1 MARKSWAG
9 VRNFRVGPVYVV
21 LRMRAFN
28 KQIRG
33 LGLLAGFAAGL
44 MLILQTAGAGQ
55 SQSRATD
62 SVQEATRAAEPT
74 VTPQLPPSSD
84 PKEIVRRALETDHR
98 TFELVRSYTFRNRQV
113 VRHMSKDGK
122 LKYTETKTFDI
133 NFFYGQPY
141 ARLVQIDDKPLS
153 EREQKKEDEKQEKFL
168 AKLRNESEHDREK
181 RLEKEK
187 KEREDGRAFLRDVVN
202 AYDFKLVGEE
212 RAAGTDTWVIDAS
225 PKLDFKPTQKNSE
238 ILKKVKGRLWIEKKD
253 YNWVKVAAE
262 ATDTISY
269 GWVLFRIHPGSHFTF
284 EKTLVNN
291 EVWLMDRLDIK
302 GGARIALFKN
312 EYIEQEDV
320 TSNFKKYVSTVKI
333 LPGIKEV
340 PEEQKK

>member
-1 MARKSWAG
+1 M
-9 VRNFRVGPVYVV
+9 YVV
-21 LRMRAFN
+21 LRMQIFGH
-28 KQIRG
+28 QIRT
-33 LGLLAGFAAGL
+33 LGWLAYCVAAFMLVPPFAAG
-44 MLILQTAGAGQ
+44 QEQ
-55 SQSRATD
+55 SQATGPA
-62 SVQEATRAAEPT
+62 EATAQKAEQT
-74 VTPQLPPSSD
+74 TAPQLPPTSD

-98 TFELVRSYTFRNRQV
+98 TFELARSYTFRNRQV
-113 VRHMSKDGK
+113 VRHMSKEGR

-141 ARLVQIDDKPLS
+141 ARLVQTDDKPLS
-153 EREQKKEDEKQEKFL
+153 ESEQKKEDEKQEKFL

-225 PKLDFKPTQKNSE
+225 PRTDFKPTQKNSE
-238 ILKKVKGRLWIEKKD
+238 ILKKVKGRLWIEKKE

-291 EVWLMDRLDIK
+291 EVWLIDRLDIK

-312 EYIEQEDV
+312 EFIEQEDV

>member
-1 MARKSWAG
+1 M
-9 VRNFRVGPVYVV
+9 YVV
-21 LRMRAFN
+21 LRMRVFG
-28 KQIRG
+28 KQTRTSAVMAYC
-33 LGLLAGFAAGL
+33 LAAL
-44 MLILQTAGAGQ
+44 MLFPQISGAAQEQSQTTGSGEVSAQNAGQ
-55 SQSRATD
+55 TSA
-62 SVQEATRAAEPT
+62 
-74 VTPQLPPSSD
+74 PQLPPTSD

-98 TFELVRSYTFRNRQV
+98 TFELARSYTFSNRQV
-113 VRHMSKDGK
+113 VRHMSKEGK

-141 ARLVQIDDKPLS
+141 ARLVQVDDKPLS
-153 EREQKKEDEKQEKFL
+153 ESDQKKEDEKQEKFL
-168 AKLRNESEHDREK
+168 ARLRNESEHDREK

-212 RAAGTDTWVIDAS
+212 RAAGTDTWVIDATPRS
-225 PKLDFKPTQKNSE
+225 DFKPTQKNSE
-238 ILKKVKGRLWIEKKD
+238 ILKKVKGRLWIEKKE

-312 EYIEQEDV
+312 EFIEQEDV

>member
-1 MARKSWAG
+1 M
-9 VRNFRVGPVYVV
+9 YVV
-21 LRMRAFN
+21 LRMRVFGN
-28 KQIRG
+28 QIQTSAV
-33 LGLLAGFAAGL
+33 LAYCLAAL
-44 MLILQTAGAGQ
+44 MLLPQFAGAAQEQ
-55 SQSRATD
+55 SQATG
-62 SVQEATRAAEPT
+62 SAETSTQNAQQAAS
-74 VTPQLPPSSD
+74 PQLPPTND

-98 TFELVRSYTFRNRQV
+98 TFELARSYTFRNRQV
-113 VRHMSKDGK
+113 VRHMSKEGK

-141 ARLVQIDDKPLS
+141 ARLVQTDDKPLS

-181 RLEKEK
+181 RLEKER

-225 PKLDFKPTQKNSE
+225 PRADFKPTQKNSE
-238 ILKKVKGRLWIEKKD
+238 ILKKVKGRLWIEKKE

-302 GGARIALFKN
+302 GGARIALFRN
-312 EYIEQEDV
+312 EFIEQEDV
-320 TSNFKKYVSTVKI
+320 TSNFKKYVSTIKI
-333 LPGIKEV
+333 LPGVKEV